1 MSEKNITKCTD
12 DDGHWYWIP
21 NELLCEFKSD
31 LNKIIGKAYMDC
43 PDEFDS
49 FIDKYDKYMTLGSP
63 DNIPEFFK

>member
-1 MSEKNITKCTD
+1 MSEIDITKCTD

-31 LNKIIGKAYMDC
+31 LNKIIGKAYMDY
-43 PDEFDS
+43 PDEFDL
-49 FIDKYDKYMTLGSP
+49 FEYKYYEYRTHGSS